1 MSDKS
6 ALMEAY
12 SFFDGGEAIVF
23 YDGDSHSYVV
33 SIDNNMFSFSNE
45 FADLK
50 VARKFALTQIKVYN
64 ELFLD
69 DLIFCY

>member
-1 MSDKS
+1 MTDKS
-6 ALMEAY
+6 ALMESY
-12 SFFDGGEAIVF
+12 SFFDGGEAIIS

-33 SIDNNMFSFSNE
+33 SIDNNLFSFSHK

-64 ELFLD
+64 EIFLE
-69 DLIFCY
+69 DLIVCY